1 MQKWKSLFK
10 KLKFNLQAV
19 VVVGGSVVV
28 VTCSDVRSSVTVV
41 DGSVMVVSGNV
52 TFTWLVIMFGSVLDV
67 VICSVTVVGV
77 SGIDDVTRCK
87 LDVSVI
93 VVVVVSIGVNED
105 CFSVLLD
112 VETSDVFNS
121 AVNISVVSD
130 AVVVS

>member
-93 VVVVVSIGVNED
+93 VIVVVSIGVNED

-130 AVVVS
+130 VVVVS